1 MMEHAMIVMIL
12 LVVVALLFD
21 FMNGFH
27 DAANSIALMVS
38 TRLLTP
44 QAAVIWAAF
53 FNFIAFLVF
62 GTAVAKMVGK
72 GIIDPSVINN
82 TLIFGA
88 LCGAIIWNVI
98 TWWFGIP
105 SSSSHAL
112 VGGLVGAGVAKAGT
126 SAIVAEG
133 LIKTSLAII
142 LSPLFG
148 MLLALLL
155 MVAVLWIFE
164 KSAPYK
170 TERRFNKMQFVSS
183 SLYSLGHGGNDA
195 QKTMGII
202 TALLFA
208 NGYQTDF
215 EIHSWVI
222 LSCQLAMGLG
232 TLFGGWRIVRTMGMG
247 ITRIRPSGGF
257 CAQTSGAIAL
267 FLATSLG
274 IPVSTTHTIT
284 GAIIGVGISRR
295 VSAVR
300 WGLASRI
307 VWAWVITIPCA
318 ALIAAL
324 FYNIGLAMNMSN

>member
-1 MMEHAMIVMIL
+1 MTDQAFLIMAI

-53 FNFIAFLVF
+53 FNFVAFLFF
-62 GTAVAKMVGK
+62 GLQVAKTVGS
-72 GIIDPSVINN
+72 GIVSPAIIDNAV
-82 TLIFGA
+82 IFGA
-88 LCGAIIWNVI
+88 LCGAISWNVI

-112 VGGLVGAGVAKAGT
+112 VGGLVGAALAKSGW
-126 SAIVAEG
+126 SAIVAQG
-133 LIKTSLAII
+133 LFKTSAAII

-148 MLLALLL
+148 LVLALILSIAL
-155 MVAVLWIFE
+155 LWIFQ
-164 KSAPYK
+164 KASPHPV
-170 TERRFNKMQFVSS
+170 ERTFNKLQFLSS

-202 TALLFA
+202 AVLLFS
-208 NGYQTDF
+208 NGYLQGGF
-215 EIHSWVI
+215 HVPFWVVMA
-222 LSCQLAMGLG
+222 CQVAMGLG
-232 TLFGGWRIVRTMGMG
+232 TLFGGWRIVRTMGLG
-247 ITRIRPSGGF
+247 ITRIRPTGGF
-257 CAQTSGAIAL
+257 CAQTSGAVAL
-267 FLATSLG
+267 FLATWMG

-284 GAIIGVGISRR
+284 GAIVGVGLSRR

-307 VWAWVITIPCA
+307 VWAWVLTIPISG
-318 ALIAAL
+318 LVAAL
-324 FYNIGLAMNMSN
+324 FWSLGREFL

>member
-1 MMEHAMIVMIL
+1 MIDQAIIIMAL
-12 LVVVALLFD
+12 LVLVALMFD

-44 QAAVIWAAF
+44 QAAVMWAAF
-53 FNFIAFLVF
+53 FNLIAFLFF
-62 GTAVAKMVGK
+62 GLHVANTVGK
-72 GIIDPSVINN
+72 GIISKEIIDNAV
-82 TLIFGA
+82 IFGA
-88 LCGAIIWNVI
+88 LSGAISWNLI

-112 VGGLVGAGVAKAGT
+112 VGGLVGAGIAKAGT
-126 SAIVAEG
+126 GAVVAAG
-133 LIKTSLAII
+133 LLKTSFAII

-148 MLLALLL
+148 LLLALILS
-155 MVAVLWIFE
+155 VAVLWLYE
-164 KSAPYK
+164 KSSPYP
-170 TERRFNKMQFVSS
+170 TERRFNKLQFISS

-202 TALLFA
+202 AVLLYA
-208 NGYQTDF
+208 NGYLQGDF
-215 EIHSWVI
+215 HVPFWVVM
-222 LSCQLAMGLG
+222 SCQVAMGLG

-267 FLATSLG
+267 FIATSLG

-284 GAIIGVGISRR
+284 GAIVGVGLSRR

-307 VWAWVITIPCA
+307 IWAWVLTIPCSALVA
-318 ALIAAL
+318 AMAYHFGSTFLH
-324 FYNIGLAMNMSN
+324 

>member
-1 MMEHAMIVMIL
+1 MEHAIVVMAL
-12 LVVVALLFD
+12 LVVVALIFD

-44 QAAVIWAAF
+44 QAAVMWAAF
-53 FNFIAFLVF
+53 FNFIAFLIF

-72 GIIDPSVINN
+72 GLIDPDIVNN
-82 TLIFGA
+82 AVIFGA
-88 LCGAIIWNVI
+88 LCGAITWNII
-98 TWWFGIP
+98 TWWLGIP

-112 VGGLVGAGVAKAGT
+112 VGGLVGAGVAKGGT
-126 SAIVAEG
+126 SAIIAGG
-133 LIKTSLAII
+133 LIKTSVFII
-142 LSPLFG
+142 ISPMFG
-148 MLLALLL
+148 MLLAMLL
-155 MVAVLWIFE
+155 MVLVLWIVE
-164 KSAPYK
+164 KRSPYP
-170 TERRFNKMQFVSS
+170 TERVFNKLQFVSS

-202 TALLFA
+202 TVLLVA
-208 NGYQTDF
+208 NGYQTGF
-215 EIHSWVI
+215 EIQFWVI
-222 LSCQLAMGLG
+222 IACHLAMAMG

-247 ITRIRPSGGF
+247 ITRIRPSGAF

-267 FLATSLG
+267 FLATWLG

-284 GAIIGVGISRR
+284 GAIVGVGISRR

-307 VWAWVITIPCA
+307 VWAWVLTIPCSG
-318 ALIAAL
+318 LIAATAYY
-324 FYNIGLAMNMSN
+324 FGRNFM

>member
-1 MMEHAMIVMIL
+1 MIDHALLMMAA
-12 LVVVALLFD
+12 LVVVALIFD
-21 FMNGFH
+21 FLNGFH

-53 FNFIAFLVF
+53 FNLVAFLFF
-62 GTAVAKMVGK
+62 GLHVANTVGK
-72 GIIDPSVINN
+72 GIVDAAIIDNAV
-82 TLIFGA
+82 IFGA
-88 LCGAIIWNVI
+88 LGGAISWNLI

-112 VGGLVGAGVAKAGT
+112 VGGLVGAALAKAGW
-126 SAIVAEG
+126 SAIIAAG

-148 MLLALLL
+148 LVMALIFSI
-155 MVAVLWIFE
+155 AVLWIYE
-164 KSAPYK
+164 KSSPYP
-170 TERRFNKMQFVSS
+170 TERRFNKLQFVSS

-202 TALLFA
+202 AVLLYA
-208 NGYQTDF
+208 NGY
-215 EIHSWVI
+215 IHGEFHIPFWVVI
-222 LSCQLAMGLG
+222 TCQIAMALG

-284 GAIIGVGISRR
+284 GAIIGVGLSRR

-307 VWAWVITIPCA
+307 VWSWVLTIPMSG
-318 ALIAAL
+318 LIAAL
-324 FYNIGLAMNMSN
+324 FWSFGKGFMN

>member
-1 MMEHAMIVMIL
+1 MEHAIIIMMV
-12 LVVVALLFD
+12 LVGVALIFD

-44 QAAVIWAAF
+44 QAAVLWAAF

-72 GIIDPSVINN
+72 GLIDPNIVNN
-82 TLIFGA
+82 AVIFGA
-88 LCGAIIWNVI
+88 LCGAITWNII
-98 TWWFGIP
+98 TWWLGIP

-112 VGGLVGAGVAKAGT
+112 VGGLVGAGVAKGGTEAIIAG
-126 SAIVAEG
+126 G
-133 LIKTSLAII
+133 LIKTSAFII
-142 LSPLFG
+142 ISPMFG
-148 MLLALLL
+148 MLLAMLL
-155 MVAVLWIFE
+155 MVLVLWIVE
-164 KSAPYK
+164 KRSPYP
-170 TERRFNKMQFVSS
+170 TERTFNKLQFVSS

-202 TALLFA
+202 TVLLVA
-208 NGYQTDF
+208 NGYQQGFDIQF
-215 EIHSWVI
+215 WVI
-222 LSCQLAMGLG
+222 ISCHFALALG

-247 ITRIRPSGGF
+247 ITRIRPSGAF

-267 FLATSLG
+267 FLATWLG

-284 GAIIGVGISRR
+284 GAIVGVGLSRR

-307 VWAWVITIPCA
+307 LWAWVLTIPCSG
-318 ALIAAL
+318 LIAATAYYFGRTFL
-324 FYNIGLAMNMSN
+324 

>member
-1 MMEHAMIVMIL
+1 MDHVLIVMSL

-44 QAAVIWAAF
+44 QAAVVWAAF

-72 GIIDPSVINN
+72 GLIDPNIVNN
-82 TLIFGA
+82 AVIFGA
-88 LCGAIIWNVI
+88 LCGAITWNII
-98 TWWFGIP
+98 TWWLGIP

-112 VGGLVGAGVAKAGT
+112 VGGLVGAGVAKGGTAAIIAG
-126 SAIVAEG
+126 G
-133 LIKTSLAII
+133 LIKTSAFI
-142 LSPLFG
+142 LISPMFG
-148 MLLALLL
+148 MFVAMCL
-155 MVAVLWIFE
+155 MVLVLWIVE
-164 KSAPYK
+164 KRSPYPS
-170 TERRFNKMQFVSS
+170 ERVFNKLQFVSS

-202 TALLFA
+202 TVLLVA
-208 NGYQTDF
+208 NGYQQGFD
-215 EIHSWVI
+215 IHFWVI
-222 LSCQLAMGLG
+222 ISCHLAMALG

-247 ITRIRPSGGF
+247 ITRIRPSGAF

-267 FLATSLG
+267 FLATWLG

-284 GAIIGVGISRR
+284 GAIVGVGLSRR
-295 VSAVR
+295 ASAVR

-307 VWAWVITIPCA
+307 VWAWVLTIPCS
-318 ALIAAL
+318 ALIAATAYY
-324 FYNIGLAMNMSN
+324 FGKTIM

>member
-1 MMEHAMIVMIL
+1 MDHAIVIMAL

-44 QAAVIWAAF
+44 QAAVLWAAF

-72 GIIDPSVINN
+72 GLIDPDIVNN
-82 TLIFGA
+82 AVIFGA
-88 LCGAIIWNVI
+88 LTGAISWNLV

-112 VGGLVGAGVAKAGT
+112 VGGLVGAGVAKGGT
-126 SAIVAEG
+126 SAIIAGG
-133 LIKTSLAII
+133 LIKTSVFI
-142 LSPLFG
+142 LVSPMFG
-148 MLLALLL
+148 MLVAMSL
-155 MVAVLWIFE
+155 MVLVLWIVE
-164 KSAPYK
+164 KRSPYP
-170 TERRFNKMQFVSS
+170 TERVFNKLQFVSS

-202 TALLFA
+202 TVLLVA
-208 NGYQTDF
+208 NGYQTGF
-215 EIHSWVI
+215 EIQFWVI
-222 LSCQLAMGLG
+222 ISCHLAMAMG

-247 ITRIRPSGGF
+247 ITRIRPSGAF

-267 FLATSLG
+267 FLATWLG

-284 GAIIGVGISRR
+284 GAIVGVGMSRR

-307 VWAWVITIPCA
+307 VWAWVLTIPCSG
-318 ALIAAL
+318 LIAAVAYY
-324 FYNIGLAMNMSN
+324 FGRSVM

>member
-1 MMEHAMIVMIL
+1 MEHAIVIMAV
-12 LVVVALLFD
+12 LVVVALIFD

-44 QAAVIWAAF
+44 QAAVLWAAF
-53 FNFIAFLVF
+53 FNFIAFVIF

-72 GIIDPSVINN
+72 GIIDPDIVNN
-82 TLIFGA
+82 AVIFGA
-88 LCGAIIWNVI
+88 LNGAIIWNLI
-98 TWWFGIP
+98 TWWLGIP

-112 VGGLVGAGVAKAGT
+112 VGGLVGAGVAKGGT
-126 SAIVAEG
+126 GAIVAAG
-133 LIKTSLAII
+133 LLKTSAAIV

-148 MLLALLL
+148 MLLAMIL
-155 MVAVLWIFE
+155 MVSVLWLFE
-164 KSAPYK
+164 KSSPYP
-170 TERRFNKMQFVSS
+170 TERRFNKLQFVSS

-202 TALLFA
+202 TVLLVA
-208 NGYQTDF
+208 NGFQQDF
-215 EIHSWVI
+215 EVQFWVI
-222 LSCQLAMGLG
+222 ISCHIAMALG

-247 ITRIRPSGGF
+247 ITRIRPSGAF
-257 CAQTSGAIAL
+257 SAQTSGAIAL
-267 FLATSLG
+267 FLATYLG

-295 VSAVR
+295 ASAVR

-307 VWAWVITIPCA
+307 VWAWVLTIPCSG
-318 ALIAAL
+318 LIAAVAYHFGKTFL
-324 FYNIGLAMNMSN
+324 

>member
-1 MMEHAMIVMIL
+1 MEHAILIMMI
-12 LVVVALLFD
+12 LVVVALIFD

-44 QAAVIWAAF
+44 QAAVLWAAF

-72 GIIDPSVINN
+72 GIVDPDIVNN
-82 TLIFGA
+82 AVIFGA
-88 LCGAIIWNVI
+88 LTGAIVWNLI
-98 TWWFGIP
+98 TWWLGIP

-112 VGGLVGAGVAKAGT
+112 VGGLVGAAVAKGGT
-126 SAIVAEG
+126 GAIVAAG
-133 LIKTSLAII
+133 LIKTSIAII

-148 MLLALLL
+148 MMLALLL
-155 MVAVLWIFE
+155 MILVLWIVQ
-164 KSAPYK
+164 KRSPYP
-170 TERRFNKMQFVSS
+170 TERMFNKMQFVSS

-202 TALLFA
+202 TVLLVS
-208 NGYQTDF
+208 NGYQNDF
-215 EIHSWVI
+215 EVHTWVI
-222 LSCQLAMGLG
+222 LSCHLAMALG

-267 FLATSLG
+267 FLATHLG

-284 GAIIGVGISRR
+284 GAIIGVGLSRR
-295 VSAVR
+295 ASAVR

-307 VWAWVITIPCA
+307 VWAWVLTIPCA
-318 ALIAAL
+318 GLIAAVAYHFGKTFL
-324 FYNIGLAMNMSN
+324 

>member
-1 MMEHAMIVMIL
+1 MDHVLIVMSL

-44 QAAVIWAAF
+44 QAAVVWAAF

-72 GIIDPSVINN
+72 DIVDPHIVDNAV
-82 TLIFGA
+82 IFGA
-88 LCGAIIWNVI
+88 LTGAITWNFI

-126 SAIVAEG
+126 SAILSKG
-133 LIKTSLAII
+133 LIKICAAII

-148 MLLALLL
+148 LLLALLL
-155 MVAVLWIFE
+155 MILVLWIVE
-164 KSAPYK
+164 KRSPYP
-170 TERRFNKMQFVSS
+170 TERVFNKLQFVSS

-202 TALLFA
+202 TVLLFA
-208 NGYQTDF
+208 NGYQKGFD
-215 EIHSWVI
+215 IQYWVVI
-222 LSCQLAMGLG
+222 ACQIAMGLG

-284 GAIIGVGISRR
+284 GAIIGVGLSRR
-295 VSAVR
+295 ASAVR

-307 VWAWVITIPCA
+307 VWAWVLTIPCA
-318 ALIAAL
+318 GLIAAAAYQL
-324 FYNIGLAMNMSN
+324 GRSFLI

>member
-1 MMEHAMIVMIL
+1 
-12 LVVVALLFD
+12 
-21 FMNGFH
+21 MNGFH

-44 QAAVIWAAF
+44 QAAVLWAAF
-53 FNFIAFLVF
+53 FNFVAFLVF
-62 GTAVAKMVGK
+62 GTAVAKMIGK
-72 GIIDPSVINN
+72 GIIDPDIINN
-82 TLIFGA
+82 AVIFGA
-88 LCGAIIWNVI
+88 LCGAISWNLI
-98 TWWFGIP
+98 TWWLGIP

-126 SAIVAEG
+126 GAIIAAG
-133 LIKTSLAII
+133 LIKTSAAII

-155 MVAVLWIFE
+155 MILVLWIVE
-164 KSAPYK
+164 KRSPYP
-170 TERRFNKMQFVSS
+170 TERVFNKLQFVSS

-202 TALLFA
+202 TVLLVA
-208 NGYQTDF
+208 NGYQKGFD
-215 EIHSWVI
+215 IQMWVI
-222 LSCQLAMGLG
+222 ISCHLAMALG

-267 FLATSLG
+267 FIATYFG

-284 GAIIGVGISRR
+284 GAIIGVGLSRR
-295 VSAVR
+295 ASAVR

-307 VWAWVITIPCA
+307 VWAWVLTIPCA
-318 ALIAAL
+318 GLIAAIAYHL
-324 FYNIGLAMNMSN
+324 GQTFI

>member
-1 MMEHAMIVMIL
+1 MDHAILVMIL
-12 LVVVALLFD
+12 LVLVALIFD

-44 QAAVIWAAF
+44 QAAVLWAAF

-72 GIIDPSVINN
+72 GLIDPDIVSNAV
-82 TLIFGA
+82 IFGA
-88 LCGAIIWNVI
+88 LTGAISWNLV

-112 VGGLVGAGVAKAGT
+112 VGGLVGAGVAKGGT
-126 SAIVAEG
+126 SAIIAGG
-133 LIKTSLAII
+133 LIKTSVFI
-142 LSPLFG
+142 LVSPMFG
-148 MLLALLL
+148 MLVAMLL
-155 MVAVLWIFE
+155 MVLVLWIVE
-164 KSAPYK
+164 KRSPYP
-170 TERRFNKMQFVSS
+170 TERVFNKLQFVSS

-202 TALLFA
+202 TVLLVA
-208 NGYQTDF
+208 NGYQTGF
-215 EIHSWVI
+215 EIQFWVI
-222 LSCQLAMGLG
+222 ISCHLAMAMG

-247 ITRIRPSGGF
+247 ITRIRPSGAF

-267 FLATSLG
+267 FLATWLG

-284 GAIIGVGISRR
+284 GAIVGVGMSRR

-307 VWAWVITIPCA
+307 VWAWVLTIPCSG
-318 ALIAAL
+318 LIAATAYHFGKNFL
-324 FYNIGLAMNMSN
+324 

>member
-1 MMEHAMIVMIL
+1 MEHAIIIMMV
-12 LVVVALLFD
+12 LVGVALIFD

-44 QAAVIWAAF
+44 QAAVLWAAF

-72 GIIDPSVINN
+72 GLIDPNIVNN
-82 TLIFGA
+82 AVIFGA
-88 LCGAIIWNVI
+88 LCGAITWNII
-98 TWWFGIP
+98 TWWLGIP

-112 VGGLVGAGVAKAGT
+112 VGGLVGAGVAKGGTEAIIAGGLLKT
-126 SAIVAEG
+126 SAF
-133 LIKTSLAII
+133 II
-142 LSPLFG
+142 ISPMFG
-148 MLLALLL
+148 MLLAMLL
-155 MVAVLWIFE
+155 MVLVLWIVE
-164 KSAPYK
+164 KRSPYP
-170 TERRFNKMQFVSS
+170 TERTFNKLQFVSS

-202 TALLFA
+202 TVLLVA
-208 NGYQTDF
+208 NGYQQGFDIQF
-215 EIHSWVI
+215 WVI
-222 LSCQLAMGLG
+222 ISCHFAMALG

-247 ITRIRPSGGF
+247 ITRIRPSGAF

-267 FLATSLG
+267 FLATWLG

-284 GAIIGVGISRR
+284 GAIVGVGLSRR

-307 VWAWVITIPCA
+307 LWAWVLTIPCSG
-318 ALIAAL
+318 LIAATAYYFGRTFL
-324 FYNIGLAMNMSN
+324 

>member
-1 MMEHAMIVMIL
+1 MEHAILVMGI
-12 LVVVALLFD
+12 LVVVALIFD

-44 QAAVIWAAF
+44 QAAVLWAAF

-72 GIIDPSVINN
+72 GLIDPDIVNN
-82 TLIFGA
+82 AVIFGA
-88 LCGAIIWNVI
+88 LCGGI
-98 TWWFGIP
+98 TWNIFTWYLGIP

-126 SAIVAEG
+126 GAIIAGG
-133 LIKTSLAII
+133 LIKTATFI
-142 LSPLFG
+142 LISPMFG
-148 MLLALLL
+148 MLVAMLL
-155 MVAVLWIFE
+155 MVLVLWLVE
-164 KSAPYK
+164 KRSPHP
-170 TERRFNKMQFVSS
+170 TERVFNKLQFLSS

-202 TALLFA
+202 TVLLVA
-208 NGYQTDF
+208 NGYQTGF
-215 EIHSWVI
+215 EIQFWVI
-222 LSCQLAMGLG
+222 ISCHLAMALG

-247 ITRIRPSGGF
+247 ITRIRPSGAF

-284 GAIIGVGISRR
+284 GAIVGVGLSRR
-295 VSAVR
+295 ASAVR

-307 VWAWVITIPCA
+307 VWAWVLTIPCSG
-318 ALIAAL
+318 LIAATAYHFGKTFL
-324 FYNIGLAMNMSN
+324 

>member
-1 MMEHAMIVMIL
+1 MDHAILVMIL
-12 LVVVALLFD
+12 LVLVALIFD

-44 QAAVIWAAF
+44 QAAVLWAAF

-72 GIIDPSVINN
+72 GLIDPDIVNN
-82 TLIFGA
+82 AVIFGA
-88 LCGAIIWNVI
+88 LTGAISWNLV

-112 VGGLVGAGVAKAGT
+112 VGGLVGAGVAKGGT
-126 SAIVAEG
+126 SAIIAGG
-133 LIKTSLAII
+133 LIKTSVFI
-142 LSPLFG
+142 LVSPMFG
-148 MLLALLL
+148 MLVAMSL
-155 MVAVLWIFE
+155 MVLVLWIVE
-164 KSAPYK
+164 KRSPYP
-170 TERRFNKMQFVSS
+170 TERVFNKLQFVSS

-202 TALLFA
+202 TVLLVA
-208 NGYQTDF
+208 NGYQTGF
-215 EIHSWVI
+215 EIQFWVI
-222 LSCQLAMGLG
+222 ISCHLAMAMG

-247 ITRIRPSGGF
+247 ITRIRPSGAF

-267 FLATSLG
+267 FLATWLG

-284 GAIIGVGISRR
+284 GAIVGVGMSRR

-307 VWAWVITIPCA
+307 VWAWVLTIPCSG
-318 ALIAAL
+318 LIAATAYHFGKNFL
-324 FYNIGLAMNMSN
+324 

>member
-1 MMEHAMIVMIL
+1 MEHAIIIMMV
-12 LVVVALLFD
+12 LVGVALIFD

-44 QAAVIWAAF
+44 QAAVLWAAF

-72 GIIDPSVINN
+72 GLIDPNIVNN
-82 TLIFGA
+82 AVIFGA
-88 LCGAIIWNVI
+88 LCGAITWNII
-98 TWWFGIP
+98 TWWLGIP

-112 VGGLVGAGVAKAGT
+112 VGGLVGAGVAKGGTEAIIAG
-126 SAIVAEG
+126 G
-133 LIKTSLAII
+133 LIKTSAFII
-142 LSPLFG
+142 ISPMFG
-148 MLLALLL
+148 MLLAMLL
-155 MVAVLWIFE
+155 MVLVLWIVE
-164 KSAPYK
+164 KRSPYP
-170 TERRFNKMQFVSS
+170 TERTFNKLQFVSS

-202 TALLFA
+202 TVLLVA
-208 NGYQTDF
+208 NGYQQGFDIQF
-215 EIHSWVI
+215 WVI
-222 LSCQLAMGLG
+222 ISCHFAMALG

-247 ITRIRPSGGF
+247 ITRIRPSGAF

-267 FLATSLG
+267 FLATWLG

-284 GAIIGVGISRR
+284 GAIVGVGLSRR

-307 VWAWVITIPCA
+307 LWAWVLTIPCSG
-318 ALIAAL
+318 LIAATAYYFGRTFL
-324 FYNIGLAMNMSN
+324 